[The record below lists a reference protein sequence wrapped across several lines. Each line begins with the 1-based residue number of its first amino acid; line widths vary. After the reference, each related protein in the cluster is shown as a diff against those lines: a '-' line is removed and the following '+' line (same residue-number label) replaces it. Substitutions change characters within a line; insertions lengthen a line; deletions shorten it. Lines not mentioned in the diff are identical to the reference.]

1 MSFDRSL
8 LRRDLIKHE
17 GFRSK
22 PYKDSVGVT
31 TIGVGWNLD
40 ANGLPERM
48 LWELLELG
56 IDNATGTLDGIWAQW
71 RNLDDVR
78 QRVLVNMAFNL
89 GPRIGNF
96 KKFLFALG
104 QRDYKQA
111 AKEMLDSTWARQ
123 VGPRAIELA
132 KEMET
137 GKDS

>member
-1 MSFDRSL
+1 MSFDRSQ

-48 LWELLELG
+48 LWELLEVG

-89 GPRIGNF
+89 GPRLGNF

-132 KEMET
+132 TEMET
-137 GKDS
+137 GKDT